1 MNRAAAAIGVF
12 CMILASGLALALG
25 IDLVVSIFRGHFSP
39 WWFWLTGVL
48 AVGVLGI
55 IAGILISLNRKD

>member
-1 MNRAAAAIGVF
+1 
-12 CMILASGLALALG
+12 MILASGLALALG